1 MFRNFEILY
10 MNGLTRFCIT
20 PDGFDSS
27 ELNKEYTDLIAKKPI
42 VDCYFKDNKIVVRL
56 VDEKYNTLMK
66 LKPYDNN
73 QKGNQYETL
82 LYEQVVSSGL
92 TKFCRLL
99 SDIEMEQLMKY
110 KEAIYDTL

>member
-10 MNGLTRFCIT
+10 ISGLAGFCMI
-20 PDGFDSS
+20 PNEFDSA
-27 ELNKEYTDLIAKKPI
+27 EWNKECIDLILKKPI
-42 VDCYFKDNKIVVRL
+42 VDCYFKDSKIVVRL
-56 VDEKYNTLMK
+56 VDDKYNTLMK